1 MPQNQAFQRSKN
13 VNRQDLIAVL
23 LKLTEQLGHTPSRV
37 ELMRHGGVTRQQIK
51 NNFCTYKQMLETC
64 GLEKL
69 GPGKKVEMADLFQ
82 DWTGIVRSLG
92 KIPTYMEYE
101 ERSKYSLHPLRARFG
116 SWLHVPAGLKQYAD
130 EQGLAAEWADV
141 RTLVEEHARR
151 QKGSWRMA
159 AAQPVPSLMIG
170 QPVYGEFTGW
180 SPLVCA
186 PTNEL
191 GVVFL
196 FGAMALHLGFL
207 VLRVQAEFPDCE
219 ALRMVAEKRLQKVR
233 IEFEQESRNFM
244 RHMHDPAGCDLIVCW
259 EHNWPECPLPVL
271 ELKKEL
277 GKLVAAL
284 GNKTLPLMNADDT
297 DKKKQNL

>member
-1 MPQNQAFQRSKN
+1 
-13 VNRQDLIAVL
+13 
-23 LKLTEQLGHTPSRV
+23 
-37 ELMRHGGVTRQQIK
+37 
-51 NNFCTYKQMLETC
+51 
-64 GLEKL
+64 
-69 GPGKKVEMADLFQ
+69 
-82 DWTGIVRSLG
+82 
-92 KIPTYMEYE
+92 
-101 ERSKYSLHPLRARFG
+101 LHPLRARFG
-116 SWLHVPAGLKQYAD
+116 SWLHVPTGLKQYAD

-141 RTLVEEHARR
+141 RTLVEEYARR

-159 AAQPVPSLMIG
+159 AAQPVPSLMMG

-219 ALRMVAEKRLQKVR
+219 ALRMVAERRLQKVR

-277 GKLVAAL
+277 SKLLAAL
-284 GNKTLPLMNADDT
+284 GANKTLPLIDTDDT
-297 DKKKQNL
+297 DKKNQNL